1 MQRRLPG
8 FGGKFTA
15 SWNAPLSRSCMTT
28 TTATFDRR
36 DEVKD
41 VDTHKFVRNALNAME
56 FFEKGEYITLKL
68 SYDFRMHQI

>member
-1 MQRRLPG
+1 
-8 FGGKFTA
+8 
-15 SWNAPLSRSCMTT
+15 MTT